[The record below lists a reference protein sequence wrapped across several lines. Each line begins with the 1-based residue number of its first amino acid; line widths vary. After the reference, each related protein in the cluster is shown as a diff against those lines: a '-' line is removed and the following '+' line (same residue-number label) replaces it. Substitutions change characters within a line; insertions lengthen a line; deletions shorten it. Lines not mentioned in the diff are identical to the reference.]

1 MARIS
6 KVRIRKRGKTFSYIF
21 EAGRKED
28 GKRKVIEK
36 GGFPTREAAYEAGTA
51 AFTDWKHGNI
61 GITSEAMTVR
71 DFVEH
76 WQKNVAADNVKP
88 TTLSTYDSVI
98 RVRILPHFVGVKVQ
112 DLTPGMIDQ
121 WLRKLHKRGLSY
133 ESLRKTL
140 VILRLILD
148 FAVYPAEII
157 SSNPARYIKVPRS
170 APKGI
175 IPRTIIP
182 QERMAELLGKYPVG
196 DPMRIAVLLLYHTGM
211 RLGEVLG
218 LSWDGIDM
226 ECRSM
231 SVTQQSIY
239 ARTKRGYYIVEP
251 KTPTSVRKFP
261 IDEELCR
268 ELERWR
274 GIQQADEAAGG
285 DGRICVYRKEDG
297 RIVQQSRGLPHDG
310 LSRVCLVCTRRD
322 GSMLPRQGVTN
333 ALAAEGLNAHS
344 FRHTHATLLIENGAA
359 PKGVA
364 GRLGHRNAVITQNLY
379 THNTEK
385 LQEDTA
391 AVFEKAMQ
399 TSYLSRQ
406 NADKESR

>member
-1 MARIS
+1 MAKIS
-6 KVRIRKRGKTFSYIF
+6 TVRIRKRGKTFSYIF

-61 GITSEAMTVR
+61 GITSEAVTVKE
-71 DFVEH
+71 FVEH
-76 WQKNVAADNVKP
+76 WQKNVAAVNVKP
-88 TTLSTYDSVI
+88 TTLSAYDSII
-98 RVRILPHFVGVKVQ
+98 RTRILPHFVGMRVQ
-112 DLTPGMIDQ
+112 DLTPGMMDQ
-121 WLRKLHKRGLSY
+121 WIRKLHKGGLAY

-140 VILRLILD
+140 VIMRLVLD

-157 SSNPARYIKVPRS
+157 ASNPVRYIKVPRS
-170 APKGI
+170 APRDV
-175 IPRTIIP
+175 IPRIVIP
-182 QERMAELLGKYPVG
+182 QERMAELLGKYPVS

-218 LSWDGIDM
+218 LAWDAIDLDG
-226 ECRSM
+226 RSL
-231 SVTQQSIY
+231 SVTQQSVY
-239 ARTKRGYYIVEP
+239 ARTKKGHYIAEP
-251 KTPTSVRKFP
+251 KTPTSVRRFP

-274 GIQQADEAAGG
+274 GIQQADEETGGAAHVV
-285 DGRICVYRKEDG
+285 VYRKEDG
-297 RIVQQSRGLPHDG
+297 RIVQQSKGLPHDG

-322 GSMLPRQGVTN
+322 GSMLPRQGITN

-391 AVFEKAMQ
+391 AIFEKAMQ
-399 TSYLSRQ
+399 TSPLSRQ
-406 NADKESR
+406 NADNEIR